1 MKPTKGKEKQTTATP
16 EIEKEVDAEA
26 VVKEEADAV
35 ADAEKVKEVTK
46 PTGRVRSTKPAG
58 PIHVALCTKIATILG
73 ATAVRIQTARTTV
86 PMDKVE
92 VAVVEALA
100 VAAVAAVAAAEDTTT
115 TVVTIT
121 KVTIISHEET
131 NTIIKTNKETII
143 QSRKREELSA
153 K

>member
-1 MKPTKGKEKQTTATP
+1 M
-16 EIEKEVDAEA
+16 

-46 PTGRVRSTKPAG
+46 PIGKVRSTKPAG
-58 PIHVALCTKIATILG
+58 PIRGAPCTKIATILG
-73 ATAVRIQTARTTV
+73 ETAARILTAQTTV
-86 PMDKVE
+86 LMDKVE
-92 VAVVEALA
+92 AVAVEAVA
-100 VAAVAAVAAAEDTTT
+100 VVAAVAAVAVVEDTTT

-131 NTIIKTNKETII
+131 TTTIETNIKETII
-143 QSRKREELSA
+143 LSKKQEELLA